1 MTDSGTLL
9 QILGSINVD
18 EVYHLAAQS
27 HVGVSFET
35 PLLTCDI
42 NALGSLRL
50 LEALRILGLQKKVKF
65 YSVRNIRFRVADT
78 ESNIYTG
85 SYLGAVRKRCAGSTD

>member
-9 QILGSINVD
+9 QILGSITVD
-18 EVYHLAAQS
+18 EIYHLAAQS

-42 NALGSLRL
+42 NALGTLRL
-50 LEALRILGLQKKVKF
+50 LEVLRILGLQKNVRF
-65 YSVRNIRFRVADT
+65 YSVRKIQIGIIGT
-78 ESNIYTG
+78 KTNIYTG
-85 SYLGAVRKRCAGSTD
+85 SYFRALWK

>member
-1 MTDSGTLL
+1 MRHGVTLHYGDMTDSGTLL
-9 QILGSINVD
+9 QILGGICVD

-42 NALGSLRL
+42 NALGTLRL
-50 LEALRILGLQKKVKF
+50 LEALRILKLEKKIRF
-65 YSVRNIRFRVADT
+65 YSV
-78 ESNIYTG
+78 
-85 SYLGAVRKRCAGSTD
+85 SYLP